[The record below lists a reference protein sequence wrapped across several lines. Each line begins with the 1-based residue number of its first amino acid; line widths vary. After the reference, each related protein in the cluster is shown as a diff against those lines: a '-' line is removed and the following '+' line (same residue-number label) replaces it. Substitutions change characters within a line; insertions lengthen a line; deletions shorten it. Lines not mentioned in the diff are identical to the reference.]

1 MKNAKRI
8 RHQLVTKQRNRCCY
22 CNRLFGRKGTS
33 RGATIEHVKP
43 RSRGGTNAHD
53 NLKAACLHCNQ
64 HRGKQMNQA
73 RQSRQPAKLAQT
85 RTAVP
90 LADTISMDPVSPIT
104 S

>member
-1 MKNAKRI
+1 MRNAPRKRHKMAI
-8 RHQLVTKQRNRCCY
+8 AQKNRCCY
-22 CNRLFGRKGTS
+22 CGRTFGKKGTP
-33 RGATIEHVKP
+33 RAATIEHVKP
-43 RSRGGTNAHD
+43 RSKGGTDARD

-73 RQSRQPAKLAQT
+73 QQKRQAAKLAQT

-90 LADTISMDPVSPIT
+90 LAETISIEPVSPIT